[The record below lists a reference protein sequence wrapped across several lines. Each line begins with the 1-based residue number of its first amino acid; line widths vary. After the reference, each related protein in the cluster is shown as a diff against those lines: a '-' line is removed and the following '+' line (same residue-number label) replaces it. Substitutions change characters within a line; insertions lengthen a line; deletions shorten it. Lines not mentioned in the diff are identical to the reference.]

1 MKTSRLTRRRFLR
14 AIGLGAAA
22 AAAPGIVLAAGRSA
36 KKPAL
41 NVLLLTADDLNCDSV
56 GVYGCD
62 VPGTTPNLDKLAA
75 QSLRFTRA
83 HVTIAVCQPCRGVL
97 MTGRYPH
104 RSGIEG
110 FQHINDS
117 DIPTFMGL
125 MRKAGYVEGIL
136 GKVGHCTPKMSFKW
150 DMQYDMGQLGMGR
163 SPEIY
168 YKHAKAFIEQAKAD
182 GKPFFLMANSH
193 DPHRPFHGSDQEGA
207 RFKGKDVSTPSRVY
221 KPGEIRIPGF
231 LPDLPEVRREIAEYY
246 SSVRRCDDTL
256 GAVLRALDESGL
268 AETTLVMF
276 LSDHGMALPFAK
288 TNCYLH
294 STHTPWMVRWPG
306 KTRPGSVDG
315 KHFISCIDFMPT
327 IFDAA
332 GIEAPDGLDGTSFV
346 PLLAGKAQPG
356 RQWVFTQFHQTAGRK
371 RYPMRC
377 VQNKRFGYI
386 FNAWADG
393 KRVFKNE
400 SQSGRTFKA
409 MRAAAEAGNEKVA
422 ARVKLFQNRVV
433 EEFYDFEKDPD
444 ARDNLIGN
452 PEYKNQIDALRTELS
467 AWMRRTG
474 DPAAEAFADR
484 DNPAALAKF
493 MAAQDARGGAKKPRQ
508 RKNVKKGAARE

>member
-1 MKTSRLTRRRFLR
+1 MSTVHVTRRGFLR

-22 AAAPGIVLAAGRSA
+22 VASAPAIGLAAEPG
-36 KKPAL
+36 KPTL
-41 NVLLLTADDLNCDSV
+41 NILLMTADDMNCDSV
-56 GVYGCD
+56 GVYGCN

-75 QSLRFTRA
+75 GSLRFDHA

-110 FQHINDS
+110 FQHINS

-125 MRKAGYVEGIL
+125 MRKAGYATGIL
-136 GKVGHCTPKMSFKW
+136 GKVGHSTPKTSFKW
-150 DMQYDMGQLGMGR
+150 DMQYDMPQLGMGR
-163 SPEIY
+163 NPQIY
-168 YKHAKAFIEQAKAD
+168 HKHTKAFIAKAKTD
-182 GKPFFLMANSH
+182 GQPFFLMANSH

-207 RFKGKDVSTPSRVY
+207 KFRGKDVARPSRVFE
-221 KPGEIRIPGF
+221 PSEIKIPGF

-246 SSVRRCDDTL
+246 SSVRRCDDTF
-256 GAVLRALDESGL
+256 GAVLKALDESGQ
-268 AETTLVMF
+268 ADRTLVMF

-306 KTRPGSVDG
+306 KTKAGSVDD
-315 KHFISCIDFMPT
+315 KHFISGIDFMPT
-327 IFDAA
+327 AFEAA
-332 GIEAPDGLDGTSFV
+332 GITLPEGLDGKSFV
-346 PLLAGKAQPG
+346 PLLTGQAQSG
-356 RQWVFTQFHQTAGRK
+356 RQHVFTQFHQTAGRK
-371 RYPMRC
+371 RFPMRC

-409 MRAAAEAGNEKVA
+409 MREAAPGNPKIA
-422 ARVKLFQNRVV
+422 ARVKLFQYRVV

-444 ARDNLIGN
+444 ARHNVIGN
-452 PEYKNQIDALRTELS
+452 PEYKKQIDALRGEL
-467 AWMRRTG
+467 AGWMRRTG
-474 DPAAEAFADR
+474 DSALEAFKNR
-484 DNPAALAKF
+484 DDPKALAKF
-493 MAAQDARGGAKKPRQ
+493 MATQDAKARGAGSRR
-508 RKNVKKGAARE
+508 RKNARKGKTRE